1 MPDLTPLFPLIAPF
15 LLVAFRM
22 LGLFAFVPFLSNSSI
37 PGNVKVLLGVAITF
51 CVWNVL
57 PKIVLPPSCET
68 FPGLIVAIAGEMSIG
83 LVMGM
88 LVAAVLAGIQLGSH
102 LISQQMGLSLATLYD

>member
-37 PGNVKVLLGVAITF
+37 PGNVKVLLGIAITF
-51 CVWNVL
+51 CIWNIL

-68 FPGLIVAIAGEMSIG
+68 LPGLVIAIAGEMTVG
-83 LVMGM
+83 LLIGM
-88 LVAAVLAGIQLGSH
+88 LLGAVFGGIQLGSH
-102 LISQQMGLSLATLYD
+102 LI